1 MKVPIRSKLTFCV
14 SCSKSFKVHFKCK
27 KYFIEDSWI
36 QKKWIRRSLAYSNES
51 SRPGFRK
58 TYHQGEKREWKMEW
72 WMLQLI
78 HVTDN
83 VCWLY
88 MYIWSPLCSFLHFN
102 SGSFTRGVQFT
113 TSCHEF
119 HLHNSKNT
127 LFMWSAA
134 FLYHPKMGFF
144 LLDHNSRSISVSPDY
159 FCSNQAL

>member
-1 MKVPIRSKLTFCV
+1 MYPAVSHLRFTSSVRNISSKTPGF
-14 SCSKSFKVHFKCK
+14 
-27 KYFIEDSWI
+27 
-36 QKKWIRRSLAYSNES
+36 RRNGLEGALLMCNEG
-51 SRPGFRK
+51 SRPGFHK
-58 TYHQGEKREWKMEW
+58 TYHRGDKREWKMEW
-72 WMLQLI
+72 WMLQQT

-119 HLHNSKNT
+119 HLHNSRNA

-134 FLYHPKMGFF
+134 FLYHLKMGFF
-144 LLDHNSRSISVSPDY
+144 PWTITRRAFLYHPTISAAIKLYNFLNPMM
-159 FCSNQAL
+159 Q